1 MNQQSDRPTPSSQAQ
16 RAAAAIE
23 KDDELRAP
31 LRESFLKAAKEIN
44 ATNPPPPPPR
54 NEPESHFVSLTN
66 RLTEA
71 MLEAAHKQVTRAE
84 NLYHQVELECEDLRQ
99 RAKARWE
106 EIQKLERDLEDY
118 STEFLQTSAKFNG
131 KVDKK

>member
-1 MNQQSDRPTPSSQAQ
+1 MNQQSNKPMQSSQGQ
-16 RAAAAIE
+16 RVAEAIE
-23 KDDELRAP
+23 DDELRAP

-44 ATNPPPPPPR
+44 ATNPPPPPR